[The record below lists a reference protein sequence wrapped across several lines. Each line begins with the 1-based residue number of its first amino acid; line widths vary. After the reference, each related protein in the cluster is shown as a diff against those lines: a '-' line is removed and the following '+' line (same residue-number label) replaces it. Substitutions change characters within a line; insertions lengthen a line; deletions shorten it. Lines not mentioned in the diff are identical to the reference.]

1 MDSATNT
8 RVDSCGRTL
17 YGHNGGIWEWTSTD
31 FEGLPG
37 FETSEVYPG
46 YSTDFFDGL
55 HKVVVSAPPQP
66 TPLLVNTFSPKSL
79 TRYRCRCRRI
89 RQLGG
94 SYATISRLA
103 SRSSLRN
110 FYQSKYPF
118 AWGGARVAYDA

>member
-1 MDSATNT
+1 MSGSSGGTLFRESQIRSSDRQRHTNALGSNSFRKSVNSATNT

-55 HKVVVSAPPQP
+55 HKVVVSPP
-66 TPLLVNTFSPKSL
+66 TPLLYFYITFP
-79 TRYRCRCRRI
+79 
-89 RQLGG
+89 
-94 SYATISRLA
+94 
-103 SRSSLRN
+103 
-110 FYQSKYPF
+110 
-118 AWGGARVAYDA
+118 

>member
-1 MDSATNT
+1 MHWVLISFFRKLVDRATNT

-55 HKVVVSAPPQP
+55 HKVVVSPPH
-66 TPLLVNTFSPKSL
+66 LLL
-79 TRYRCRCRRI
+79 
-89 RQLGG
+89 
-94 SYATISRLA
+94 
-103 SRSSLRN
+103 
-110 FYQSKYPF
+110 
-118 AWGGARVAYDA
+118 

>member
-1 MDSATNT
+1 MHWVLISFFRKLVDRATNT

-55 HKVVVSAPPQP
+55 HKVVVSPP
-66 TPLLVNTFSPKSL
+66 PLLHLPPHPFPLDK
-79 TRYRCRCRRI
+79 CR
-89 RQLGG
+89 
-94 SYATISRLA
+94 
-103 SRSSLRN
+103 
-110 FYQSKYPF
+110 
-118 AWGGARVAYDA
+118 